1 MNIWRRLDL
10 RSIDGHPREGT
21 LAALCLTDRKT
32 GKIEYRIGCFNRKG
46 ARAELW
52 WEDCQGLH
60 APANLRKQNNIWWS
74 SVERCATGGD
84 V

>member
-1 MNIWRRLDL
+1 MNIWRMLDL
-10 RSIDGHPREGT
+10 RSINGRPREGK

-60 APANLRKQNNIWWS
+60 VPANLRKQNDIWWS
-74 SVERCATGGD
+74 HIDRCEIGGD
-84 V
+84 R